1 MASRLLLNPNFREL
15 SISKKALT
23 WAVAED
29 ALAFL
34 TDAGL
39 VGRQTIPQQA
49 RSTAKN
55 TDTELEHKPVECIW
69 WPAVLADRM
78 DIDLEEAVERFLTKT
93 AAFLK

>member
-1 MASRLLLNPNFREL
+1 REL

-49 RSTAKN
+49 RSTAKQYRHRIGAQTSRVYLVASCFSRSN
-55 TDTELEHKPVECIW
+55 GY
-69 WPAVLADRM
+69 
-78 DIDLEEAVERFLTKT
+78 
-93 AAFLK
+93 